1 MTLDKQQLNSSQTNV
16 NNGEVNADNCYIM
29 SNCKENKER
38 SSELSKKER
47 ERVNVEIVENLREML
62 THFTLHTQT
71 S

>member
-47 ERVNVEIVENLREML
+47 EGEFRNC
-62 THFTLHTQT
+62 
-71 S
+71 

>member
-47 ERVNVEIVENLREML
+47 EGEFRNCWKLKGNDK
-62 THFTLHTQT
+62 TFHFAHTD
-71 S
+71 